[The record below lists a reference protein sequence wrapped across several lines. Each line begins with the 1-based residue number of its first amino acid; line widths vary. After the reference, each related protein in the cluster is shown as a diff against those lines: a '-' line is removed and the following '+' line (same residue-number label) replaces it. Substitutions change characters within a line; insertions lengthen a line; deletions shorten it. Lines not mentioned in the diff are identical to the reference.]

1 VRRRQDAIHCEDF
14 DKEYRM
20 RISNVMSVAFLAALV
35 GLAAP
40 VLAKSSETRKT
51 TDDETASSTCH
62 AYQQAPDGSWTERP
76 CEEKGQP
83 AQTQHKPVA
92 KGSEEEPR

>member
-1 VRRRQDAIHCEDF
+1 
-14 DKEYRM
+14 M
-20 RISNVMSVAFLAALV
+20 RIANVTSVALLAALM
-35 GLAAP
+35 GLVAP
-40 VLAKSSETRKT
+40 VLAKSSDTRKA
-51 TDDETASSTCH
+51 TDDSSPSSSCH
-62 AYQQAPDGSWTERP
+62 AYQQEADGSWTERP

>member
-1 VRRRQDAIHCEDF
+1 MHFAQEDQ
-14 DKEYRM
+14 M
-20 RISNVMSVAFLAALV
+20 RIANLTSVALLAALI

-40 VLAKSSETRKT
+40 VMAKSSDARKAA
-51 TDDETASSTCH
+51 DDASTSSSCH
-62 AYQQAPDGSWTERP
+62 AYQQEADGSWTERP

-83 AQTQHKPVA
+83 VQTQHRPVA

>member
-1 VRRRQDAIHCEDF
+1 
-14 DKEYRM
+14 M
-20 RISNVMSVAFLAALV
+20 RIASTIFAAFLAALI

-51 TDDETASSTCH
+51 TDDGSTSSSCH
-62 AYQQAPDGSWTERP
+62 AYQQEPDGSWTERP

-92 KGSEEEPR
+92 K

>member
-1 VRRRQDAIHCEDF
+1 
-14 DKEYRM
+14 M
-20 RISNVMSVAFLAALV
+20 RIANMVFAAFLAALI

-51 TDDETASSTCH
+51 TDDGSRSSSCY
-62 AYQQAPDGSWTERP
+62 AYQQEPDGSWTERP

-83 AQTQHKPVA
+83 AQTEHKPVA

>member
-1 VRRRQDAIHCEDF
+1 
-14 DKEYRM
+14 M
-20 RISNVMSVAFLAALV
+20 RIANVISIAALAALV

-40 VLAKSSETRKT
+40 VLAKGSETRKA
-51 TDDETASSTCH
+51 TDDESASSSCH
-62 AYQQAPDGSWTERP
+62 AYQQDTDGTWTERP

-92 KGSEEEPR
+92 KGSGEEPR

>member
-1 VRRRQDAIHCEDF
+1 
-14 DKEYRM
+14 M
-20 RISNVMSVAFLAALV
+20 RIANVTSVALLAALV

-40 VLAKSSETRKT
+40 AVAKSSDTRKAA
-51 TDDETASSTCH
+51 DDASASTSCH
-62 AYQQAPDGSWTERP
+62 AYQQEADGSWTERP

>member
-1 VRRRQDAIHCEDF
+1 
-14 DKEYRM
+14 M
-20 RISNVMSVAFLAALV
+20 RVANVISVATLAALV

-51 TDDETASSTCH
+51 TDDESASSSCH
-62 AYQQAPDGSWTERP
+62 AYQQATDGTWTERP

-92 KGSEEEPR
+92 KGTEEEPR

>member
-1 VRRRQDAIHCEDF
+1 
-14 DKEYRM
+14 M
-20 RISNVMSVAFLAALV
+20 RIANMVFAAFLAALI

-40 VLAKSSETRKT
+40 GLAKSSDTRKT
-51 TDDETASSTCH
+51 TDDGSTSSSCH
-62 AYQQAPDGSWTERP
+62 AYQQEADGSWTERP

-83 AQTQHKPVA
+83 TQTQHKPVA